1 MRNVTR
7 QSMLCFRS
15 MFQAAFSHIS
25 GFRYI
30 RIIDQRVFRM
40 SELNS
45 WDMHKVSRYQKW
57 LHSGFDH
64 KTRMSG
70 SGSAEINRS
79 DSLNYHRSRH
89 ESREAFSVNGDNGVS
104 RNELFPHVLR
114 HRIDRVRYIHRC
126 FFFRHHDTGFSEYR
140 PVILHESLHM
150 IGMTMCKENQA
161 DVIRRYSRL
170 FNLRE
175 QCAISP
181 LAVVNENRVKR
192 SFHHVC
198 IDRGR

>member
-7 QSMLCFRS
+7 ESMFCFRS
-15 MFQAAFSHIS
+15 LFQAAFSHIS

-79 DSLNYHRSRH
+79 DSINYHRSLH
-89 ESREAFSVNGDNGVS
+89 
-104 RNELFPHVLR
+104 ELFPHVLR
-114 HRIDRVRYIHRC
+114 HRIDRVRYIQRC
-126 FFFRHHDTGFSEYR
+126 FFFRHHDTVFSEYR
-140 PVILHESLHM
+140 PAILHESLHM

-161 DVIRRYSRL
+161 DVIRSYSRL
-170 FNLRE
+170 FHLRE

-181 LAVVNENRVKR
+181 LAAVNGSRVKR
-192 SFHHVC
+192 SFHHVR